1 MTGAETQKLGTCSPQ
16 NKGSPPRPGPWFPP
30 RFSPP
35 PSSGDLNANKAAAPG
50 AWRSLACGR
59 PLSDQYPGAGRA
71 GGWGYA
77 HPQSSAPSPQPSL
90 SPLFQARDG
99 PRGALPGSAHP
110 TVPPTPALPKAGK
123 PAAPGWGL
131 EACGAG
137 RCAPHPCPPRA
148 AGRERRSNPRLRG
161 PAWAGSLAFQ
171 DTPPPQS
178 GGRGTA
184 AGKSD
189 PTTSASVQARPKL
202 SDAGGEPGATRGLG
216 EDPGRGPDSTED
228 PPLSLA
234 SLPLTSPRFRTLRL
248 RAPLAPLPRPRE
260 AVCGGCRK
268 GLGRTAVSATAPPC
282 APRLSLACA
291 AAPTQIG
298 DKATIPEPWAP
309 APRSPRLTHLF
320 FAD

>member
-1 MTGAETQKLGTCSPQ
+1 MKGARGVSPRLRGPAPDALPRSLADVPAQELWCWDPGRQAIWINFHCTSLPMTGAETQKLGTCSPQ
-16 NKGSPPRPGPWFPP
+16 NKGSPPRPGPWFSP

-148 AGRERRSNPRLRG
+148 AGRERRCFVQNYKSRNDEYTKIR
-161 PAWAGSLAFQ
+161 SLIF
-171 DTPPPQS
+171 
-178 GGRGTA
+178 
-184 AGKSD
+184 
-189 PTTSASVQARPKL
+189 
-202 SDAGGEPGATRGLG
+202 
-216 EDPGRGPDSTED
+216 
-228 PPLSLA
+228 
-234 SLPLTSPRFRTLRL
+234 
-248 RAPLAPLPRPRE
+248 PLP
-260 AVCGGCRK
+260 
-268 GLGRTAVSATAPPC
+268 
-282 APRLSLACA
+282 
-291 AAPTQIG
+291 I
-298 DKATIPEPWAP
+298 
-309 APRSPRLTHLF
+309 F
-320 FAD
+320 